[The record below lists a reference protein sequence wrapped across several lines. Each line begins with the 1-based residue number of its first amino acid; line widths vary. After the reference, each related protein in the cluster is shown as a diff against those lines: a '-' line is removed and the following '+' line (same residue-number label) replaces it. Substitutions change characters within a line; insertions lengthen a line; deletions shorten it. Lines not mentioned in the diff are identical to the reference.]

1 MDIFGIDKENRNDTI
16 TCGPRKKYRPSQ
28 DSIYDKMLKEK
39 WDSSLEKGLAE
50 GKDTKHTRKGPRF
63 A

>member
-39 WDSSLEKGLAE
+39 WDASLEKGLAE
-50 GKDTKHTRKGPRF
+50 GKHNNSF
-63 A
+63 